1 MMTDQ
6 QIIKI
11 KAIFK
16 SLKKTAP
23 SIVIKENQQYY
34 HNVYLNIRSEKDFMA
49 AIGVLGQLGAFYN
62 VQGTPRNCTISIVN
76 YNEGMQITYE
86 KNNNA

>member
-1 MMTDQ
+1 MTDQ
-6 QIIKI
+6 QIAEI

-16 SLKKTAP
+16 SLKKIAP
-23 SIVIKENQQYY
+23 SIVIKENRQYY
-34 HNVYLNIRSEKDFMA
+34 HNVYLNIRSEEDFVA

-62 VQGTPRNCTISIVN
+62 VQGTPRNCKISIVN
-76 YNEGMQITYE
+76 YNEGMGITHE